1 VQVEL
6 VSRSQKAQSSV
17 EKEAEVRNCHFL
29 QAETARRKAASCEAA
44 AYVSQGQVPI
54 GTAPGSSLVKIPRT
68 EGAQYSVASFAGS
81 VIQGRDPRASLAALA
96 HPGLLS
102 AAAPGSLMRTSTLTL
117 YLVGVIR

>member
-1 VQVEL
+1 MQVEL

-81 VIQGRDPRASLAALA
+81 VIQGDGI
-96 HPGLLS
+96 PGLR
-102 AAAPGSLMRTSTLTL
+102 SLRSLTWGYFL
-117 YLVGVIR
+117 PPLRAR